1 MMKPVVAPIATVA
14 DLRRPD
20 AAAYKKWYRKE
31 HTAPEFLASFVYVLC
46 EVNRS
51 QIRGAQAT
59 ILRLSVAPEDKGWVI
74 GRHGRVANAMRTLLR
89 VAASN
94 QGGRRAILEI
104 D

>member
-1 MMKPVVAPIATVA
+1 MRELIVYIAKSLV
-14 DLRRPD
+14 D
-20 AAAYKKWYRKE
+20 
-31 HTAPEFLASFVYVLC
+31 HPESVQ
-46 EVNRS
+46 VN
-51 QIRGAQAT
+51 QIRGTQAT
-59 ILRLSVAPEDKGWVI
+59 ILRLRVAPEDKGWVI